1 MKKRYSVKRFFS
13 SVLIVSMVFS
23 LNVAT
28 GVFAESDKIEQANS
42 VTIPSYITETVI
54 DGEKY
59 LEFDSGEDMA
69 WLRAHVMD
77 KVDGSGEGG

>member
-13 SVLIVSMVFS
+13 SVLIVSMFFS
-23 LNVAT
+23 LNAAT

-42 VTIPSYITETVI
+42 VTIPNYITETVI

-59 LEFDSGEDMA
+59 LEFDSG
-69 WLRAHVMD
+69 
-77 KVDGSGEGG
+77 